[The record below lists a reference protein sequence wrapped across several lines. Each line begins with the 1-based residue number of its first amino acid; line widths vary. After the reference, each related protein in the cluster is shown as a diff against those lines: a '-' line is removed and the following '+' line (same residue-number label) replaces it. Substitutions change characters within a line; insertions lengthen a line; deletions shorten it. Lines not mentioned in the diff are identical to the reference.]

1 MKLPLGWRIRFPFI
15 SFAAAL
21 LLAGCAPTP
30 TPRPTPTAAPATLP
44 ALSATA
50 PPSITITSVPS
61 LTPTLLPVASPTT
74 AFQVCAPLAGM
85 AIADLP
91 AAVSNPYRPPKPGRD
106 DPHAGIDLAE
116 RDSNTQVALA
126 GHEVDAALAGRVAA
140 VIQDRFPFGNAVIVE
155 SPFSTLPAD
164 YTAALNAPQ
173 VTTTLYPPGPLTCP
187 PLSIPAGWDFSSP
200 SLYLLYAHM
209 AAPAAVS
216 PGDAVAC
223 GQPLGAVGQTG
234 NALNPHLHLEVRV
247 GPGGATFDGLAH
259 YLDSAT
265 PTEMANYCAW
275 TVTGLFQLV
284 DPLKLFQ

>member
-1 MKLPLGWRIRFPFI
+1 MRFLLF

-21 LLAGCAPTP
+21 LLTGCASPPTP
-30 TPRPTPTAAPATLP
+30 QPTPTAPPATLP
-44 ALSATA
+44 APSATGLA
-50 PPSITITSVPS
+50 SSTPVPS
-61 LTPTLLPVASPTT
+61 LTATPLPVASPTA

-116 RDSNTQVALA
+116 RDPNTQVALA
-126 GHEVDAALAGRVAA
+126 GREVDAALTGRVAA

-155 SPFSTLPAD
+155 TPLSMLSKEYA
-164 YTAALNAPQ
+164 AALNAPQ
-173 VTTTLYPPGPLTCP
+173 VTATLYPPGPLTCP
-187 PLSIPAGWDFSSP
+187 PVSIPAGWDFSSP

-209 AAPAAVS
+209 AAPAALS

-223 GQPLGAVGQTG
+223 GQRLGNVSQTG

-275 TVTGLFQLV
+275 TVSGLFQLV